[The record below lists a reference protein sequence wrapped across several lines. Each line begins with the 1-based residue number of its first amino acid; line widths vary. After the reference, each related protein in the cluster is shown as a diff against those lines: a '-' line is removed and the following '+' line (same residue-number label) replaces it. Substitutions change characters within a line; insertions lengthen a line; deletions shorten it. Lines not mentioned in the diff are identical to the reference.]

1 MVIITRLNIRDT
13 QMIIKPLNI
22 ESTLSKNHSLKV
34 WMTIQTKNHQE
45 LLKRQHLFLIL
56 AKLRSKRKKFLSM
69 NSTRLLAK
77 RTHYLLI
84 RVTSRFNQTKTGV
97 MDILALEQRIICTAE
112 MVVRTHFSKDLV
124 MYRAINVCLL
134 VASVKERPKDSILK
148 DHWLTMSHSK
158 LRA

>member
-34 WMTIQTKNHQE
+34 WMTIQTKNHQK

-56 AKLRSKRKKFLSM
+56 VKLRNKRKKFLSM

-97 MDILALEQRIICTAE
+97 MDILALEQRIIYTAE
-112 MVVRTHFSKDLV
+112 MAVRTHFSIDLV
-124 MYRAINVCLL
+124 MFQAINVCLL

-148 DHWLTMSHSK
+148 D
-158 LRA
+158 R